1 MRAGRLDRA
10 ALRFIA
16 LRVGLLL
23 LAVAPTMAGAWST
36 LAGGVARSAYL
47 AAAPHPLPFAPL
59 FRLWAALGSAAFS
72 LVASGAVIG
81 VLLQL
86 PLFARLVEWRTAE
99 GRGSSAAASSLDRHF
114 FSLCRVALLA
124 ALLLAGGA
132 LLIAE
137 VAERVIASGASRGW
151 SLHARVVVAPAI
163 AVVSVAIW
171 GSLVGVWATAAK
183 VLTVIGERRVVRR
196 TAVIAARLV
205 VRAPSLGL
213 FSMGVSLSSLVVLGA
228 ILLEWRRREPSG
240 LALLGWVTLFITALF
255 ATGVLWHWWVVA
267 QVRVAEGQPDLL
279 AGADV
284 PFGGWRRALDRARA
298 VQRRWLGPRS
308 GLPDDGLGSV
318 PAPSLF
324 EALNLAAEPGEGEGE
339 EAGVV
344 EPPEQGS
351 EVGNQV
357 DRADRVDDRQDEP
370 ELGPE
375 GSVAGEQ
382 ETPDGPGPKE

>member
-10 ALRFIA
+10 ALGFIA

-23 LAVAPTMAGAWST
+23 VAVAPTMTGAWS
-36 LAGGVARSAYL
+36 AVVGGVARSAYL

-72 LVASGAVIG
+72 LVATGAVIG
-81 VLLQL
+81 LLLQI

-99 GRGSSAAASSLDRHF
+99 GRGSSPAPSPLDRHF

-124 ALLLAGGA
+124 ALLFAGGA

-137 VAERVIASGASRGW
+137 IAERAIASGASRGW

-163 AVVSVAIW
+163 AMISVAIW

-205 VRAPSLGL
+205 ARAPSMAG

-228 ILLEWRRREPSG
+228 ILLEWRRHEPSG
-240 LALLGWVTLFITALF
+240 LALVGWVTLFITGLF

-279 AGADV
+279 GEADV
-284 PFGGWRRALDRARA
+284 PFGWWRRALDRARA
-298 VQRRWLGPRS
+298 VQRWWPGSRS
-308 GLPDDGLGSV
+308 GLPDDGLGSA
-318 PAPSLF
+318 PSPSLF
-324 EALNLAAEPGEGEGE
+324 EALNLAAEPSEGEGE
-339 EAGVV
+339 EARVV

-351 EVGNQV
+351 EIGNQV

-375 GSVAGEQ
+375 GSVAREQ
-382 ETPDGPGPKE
+382 EPPHGSGPKE